1 MNPASVNSGIAGSVG
16 ETLSEYVSMSTVAG
30 VTPSLMNSSTAA
42 PPRIAKIG
50 APTTAASMTTTRP
63 GQYGRCSSTPGN
75 RTSTRPITI
84 PAPPIALPHHDASAR
99 QASRNAIRANPT
111 GRASCPTH
119 AGTLAAMIVPV
130 SRSRDDELD
139 GAAGEDRRHAGRHRR
154 GEHRGGPARPPGHG
168 RAGREREKLALAR
181 GDRRAEEAD
190 PQGEVLNERTGAGDA
205 DAEQP
210 AHDDFEQ
217 RQRDHRGE
225 RQGGDPVLDRR
236 EQPDHF
242 AVPVRCCLR

>member
-1 MNPASVNSGIAGSVG
+1 M
-16 ETLSEYVSMSTVAG
+16 
-30 VTPSLMNSSTAA
+30 
-42 PPRIAKIG
+42 
-50 APTTAASMTTTRP
+50 
-63 GQYGRCSSTPGN
+63 
-75 RTSTRPITI
+75 
-84 PAPPIALPHHDASAR
+84 
-99 QASRNAIRANPT
+99 RANPT

-130 SRSRDDELD
+130 SRSVMTSWTAPQARIVAMQAATAAANT
-139 GAAGEDRRHAGRHRR
+139 AAGRR
-154 GEHRGGPARPPGHG
+154 ARPGHG
-168 RAGREREKLALAR
+168 RAGREREELALAR

-190 PQGEVLNERTGAGDA
+190 PQGEVLNEGTGAGDA
-205 DAEQP
+205 HAEQA